1 MAGDKKKTRR
11 KMERMRRVNL
21 IYVCSCI
28 IVVVIIVGVVI
39 AVLLNS
45 GVF

>member
-11 KMERMRRVNL
+11 KMEGMRTVNL